1 MMKIV
6 GRCIL
11 FLFLLIMV
19 GCAVPIYDVG
29 LSEVERPADARK
41 RYGEHK
47 IVSFEDGEETKYKFE
62 DKMVEMVLFVDKK
75 KISFSL
81 LNKTKHSIKIVWD
94 ESVYIDQNGR
104 RNRVMHQ
111 GVKYIKK
118 SQPQP
123 PSIVAPLATIEDVVI
138 PADNVHLVGSSWR
151 VYPLLPYSSEDATDA
166 KNLIGE
172 KLQVLLAL
180 QIQGVVN
187 EYIFSF
193 TINDVQIIR
202 ENKGKSTPRKHRR
215 LQPGLPWR

>member
-1 MMKIV
+1 MISNKSI
-6 GRCIL
+6 IL
-11 FLFLLIMV
+11 AVLLVVALV
-19 GCAVPIYDVG
+19 GCAVPTYNVG
-29 LSEVERPADARK
+29 LSEVERPANATK

-47 IVSFEDGEETKYKFE
+47 IVSFKEGEETKYRFE
-62 DKMVEMVLFVDKK
+62 DEMVEMVFFVEKK

-104 RNRVMHQ
+104 SNRVMHQ

-151 VYPLLPYSSEDATDA
+151 VYPLLPYSSGDATDA
-166 KNLIGE
+166 KNLIGK

-180 QIQGVVN
+180 QTLGVVS

-193 TINDVQIIR
+193 TINDVQMIR
-202 ENKGKSTPRKHRR
+202 ENKGKSTPRKRR

>member
-29 LSEVERPADARK
+29 LSEVERPADAIK

-47 IVSFEDGEETKYKFE
+47 IVSFEDE
-62 DKMVEMVLFVDKK
+62 MVEMVLFVDKK

-111 GVKYIKK
+111 GVKYINK

-123 PSIVAPLATIEDVVI
+123 PSIVARGATIEDVVI

-193 TINDVQIIR
+193 TIN
-202 ENKGKSTPRKHRR
+202 K
-215 LQPGLPWR
+215 

>member
-29 LSEVERPADARK
+29 LSEVERPADATK

-47 IVSFEDGEETKYKFE
+47 IVSFEEGEETKYRFE
-62 DKMVEMVLFVDKK
+62 DEMVEMVLFVDKK

-81 LNKTKHSIKIVWD
+81 LNKTKHSIQIVWD

-111 GVKYIKK
+111 GVKYINK

-123 PSIVAPLATIEDVVI
+123 PSIVARGATIEDVVI

>member
-1 MMKIV
+1 
-6 GRCIL
+6 
-11 FLFLLIMV
+11 
-19 GCAVPIYDVG
+19 
-29 LSEVERPADARK
+29 
-41 RYGEHK
+41 
-47 IVSFEDGEETKYKFE
+47 
-62 DKMVEMVLFVDKK
+62 
-75 KISFSL
+75 
-81 LNKTKHSIKIVWD
+81 
-94 ESVYIDQNGR
+94 
-104 RNRVMHQ
+104 MHQ

-151 VYPLLPYSSEDATDA
+151 VYPLLPYSSGDATDA
-166 KNLIGE
+166 KNLIGK

-180 QIQGVVN
+180 QTLGVVN

>member
-1 MMKIV
+1 M
-6 GRCIL
+6 
-11 FLFLLIMV
+11 
-19 GCAVPIYDVG
+19 
-29 LSEVERPADARK
+29 
-41 RYGEHK
+41 
-47 IVSFEDGEETKYKFE
+47 
-62 DKMVEMVLFVDKK
+62 
-75 KISFSL
+75 
-81 LNKTKHSIKIVWD
+81 
-94 ESVYIDQNGR
+94 
-104 RNRVMHQ
+104 
-111 GVKYIKK
+111 
-118 SQPQP
+118 
-123 PSIVAPLATIEDVVI
+123 I

>member
-1 MMKIV
+1 MMV
-6 GRCIL
+6 QRL
-11 FLFLLIMV
+11 VVVLLVIMV

-29 LSEVERPADARK
+29 LSEVERPADAIK

-47 IVSFEDGEETKYKFE
+47 IISFEEGEETKYRFE
-62 DKMVEMVLFVDKK
+62 DEMVEMVLFVDKK

-104 RNRVMHQ
+104 SNRVMHQ

-151 VYPLLPYSSEDATDA
+151 VYPLLPYSSGDATDA
-166 KNLIGE
+166 KNLIGK

-180 QIQGVVN
+180 QTLGVVS

-193 TINDVQIIR
+193 TINDVQMIR
-202 ENKGKSTPRKHRR
+202 ENKGNSTPRKRR